1 LLLEQIFGPLTAQQ
15 SSTLLRLQHSAKDL
29 LSMID
34 NVLQVGR
41 LEANKLPVKLQE
53 IGVPA
58 FITQLQT
65 EISELCEQSELQFE
79 WQIEEEL
86 PILFTDVSKLKVVLK
101 NLIGNAIKFTPE
113 RTVTITA
120 RAQRNGVEVGVSDT
134 GPGIPREDLRTIFG
148 LYIVR
153 QMLDLLGGS
162 VSVESTVGKGSTFW
176 VWIPQRRVATQS
188 SLSMITSQL
197 HYQIELV
204 FPYK

>member
-1 LLLEQIFGPLTAQQ
+1 
-15 SSTLLRLQHSAKDL
+15 
-29 LSMID
+29 
-34 NVLQVGR
+34 
-41 LEANKLPVKLQE
+41 
-53 IGVPA
+53 
-58 FITQLQT
+58 
-65 EISELCEQSELQFE
+65 LQFE

-86 PILFTDVSKLKVVLK
+86 PILFTDVSKLKLVLK

-113 RTVTITA
+113 ETVTITA
-120 RAQRNGVEVGVSDT
+120 RAQRNGVEVDVSDT
-134 GPGIPREDLRTIFG
+134 GPGIPREDLRTIFDAFRQEGHVLTRQHSRVGLG

-162 VSVESTVGKGSTFW
+162 VSVESTVGKESTFW
-176 VWIPQRRVATQS
+176 VWVPQRRVATQS